1 MAGYDFFGYEQNF
14 NNFYQDNPEFDLF
27 DGGSKELAADIEL
40 FPLHSLSTIL
50 NLRKQYPK

>member
-40 FPLHSLSTIL
+40 FSLHSSSTIL

>member
-27 DGGSKELAADIEL
+27 DGSSKELAADIEL
-40 FPLHSLSTIL
+40 FSLHSSSTIL